1 MSANINLLRLANQFI
16 EKNPLLDADIESALK
31 DISDNPFVDAE
42 TKFYYSVPPN
52 VITLYKKDSLW
63 VLYSTN
69 DACTKVTVW
78 NIGKHGDKIT
88 FR

>member
-16 EKNPLLDADIESALK
+16 AKNPLLDADIKSALK
-31 DISDNPFVDAE
+31 DISDNPFADAE
-42 TKFYYSVPPN
+42 TKFYYPVPPS

-63 VLYSTN
+63 VLYRTN
-69 DACTKVTVW
+69 DACTQVDVW
-78 NIGKHGDKIT
+78 NIGKQGDKIT